1 MIGRFGLLVGAAVVV
16 GGPVAAQHDKHQGMK
31 MDQGMM
37 KKMMETPW
45 REMNGFHSLLHL
57 SHQAMM
63 KSGDLAP
70 ARRNAGLLAD
80 AADAWAKSV
89 PPAECKAPADIGET
103 VTAIATDTR
112 AFAGLVEANGT
123 DEDVK
128 AALGKVHDQFEA
140 AHLACMP
147 MGMGNGMK
155 GMEHRKPP
163 Q

>member
-1 MIGRFGLLVGAAVVV
+1 MIRRFGLMIGAAVVV
-16 GGPVAAQHDKHQGMK
+16 VGPVAAQHDKHEGMK

-37 KKMMETPW
+37 KMMMETPW

-63 KSGDLAP
+63 KSGDLA
-70 ARRNAGLLAD
+70 
-80 AADAWAKSV
+80 
-89 PPAECKAPADIGET
+89 
-103 VTAIATDTR
+103 TDTR

-123 DEDVK
+123 DQDVK
-128 AALGKVHDQFEA
+128 AALGNGHDQFEA
-140 AHLACMP
+140 APMACMP
-147 MGMGNGMK
+147 MGTGNGMK